1 MANKAIRDEAADRA
15 NERYPEDFRR
25 NWAYSVAYQEL
36 VNRYRKAA
44 SRGAVHR
51 GPGSRAEEDERIY
64 WRQVA
69 RIVNETLLGALLRDS
84 DHPHRFLYT
93 YLSHALTFCSGTR
106 HEPP

>member
-25 NWAYSVAYQEL
+25 NWAYSVAYEEL

-69 RIVNETLLGALLRDS
+69 RIVNEKLEELDQGGSCLVPEQKVSAWLR
-84 DHPHRFLYT
+84 
-93 YLSHALTFCSGTR
+93 
-106 HEPP
+106 